1 MDGQRFDLRIAGV
14 GGQGVV
20 GLSTLIARAAA
31 RQGLFVSVI
40 DRPRSAMRLGP
51 ITCDLRFGRPGS
63 AAFITPGDADAVL
76 ALEPLDGVMNAAW
89 LLKKDGLLLLNAA
102 ETPTIEEIV
111 SGKRD
116 ARRDD
121 WLDAVEQ
128 RGAAVVRV
136 DAAKEAVDCGSS
148 AESEG
153 YFLLGVLCAGAAGFP
168 VSTQAIREE
177 LAGQTGRLT
186 AFEGGLRRS

>member
-1 MDGQRFDLRIAGV
+1 MGGQRFDLRVVGV

-20 GLSTLIARAAA
+20 GLSTAIARAAA
-31 RQGLFVSVI
+31 RQGLTASAI

-51 ITCDLRFGRPGS
+51 ITCDLRFGDSG
-63 AAFITPGDADAVL
+63 AASFITSGDADAVL
-76 ALEPLDGVMNAAW
+76 ALEPLDGVLNAAW
-89 LLKKDGLLLLNAA
+89 LLKKDGFLLLNAA
-102 ETPTIEEIV
+102 ETPTIEELV

-128 RGAAVVRV
+128 RGAAVLRV
-136 DAAKEAVDCGSS
+136 DAAKEAVECGSD
-148 AESEG
+148 AESGG
-153 YFLLGVLCAGAAGFP
+153 YFLLGVLCASAKGFP
-168 VSTQAIREE
+168 VSPQAIREE

-186 AFEGGLRRS
+186 AFEGGLRFA